1 LAPLENF
8 FGRLRVAQTE
18 LKQSRPVFA
27 REVRDGARSAELVV
41 NKIPTEGWDM
51 RESRDGRGVHETT
64 YQNWHRV
71 ELEMR
76 RFSAEAAQLKR
87 HVWRDAGE

>member
-1 LAPLENF
+1 MAE
-8 FGRLRVAQTE
+8 VE
-18 LKQSRPVFA
+18 SKQRRSVFA

-41 NKIPTEGWDM
+41 NQIPAEGWDV
-51 RESRDGRGVHETT
+51 RESRDGQVVHEAT

-76 RFSAEAAQLKR
+76 RFSAEVAQLKR
-87 HVWRDAGE
+87 DGWREEKL